1 MMRELE
7 KKGRVA
13 HIIHLLKTWSVAF
26 FPVLVLPLTEI
37 SLTEMRMDVI
47 ELMRRAATEIS
58 SEYGDDL
65 FETTEAQ

>member
-13 HIIHLLKTWSVAF
+13 HIIHLLNTRSLAF
-26 FPVLVLPLTEI
+26 FPNLVLPLTEI
-37 SLTEMRMDVI
+37 SLTEMRMEVI
-47 ELMRRAATEIS
+47 ELMRSAATEIS

-65 FETTEAQ
+65 DI